1 MPKFHVTMEFNSEE
15 EMIRHFSGKAETRAT
30 ETADD
35 PVEQTNDSDVD
46 SDGMPYDPDL
56 HTETKAVNADGTW
69 KARRGKAD
77 EAKAAREAFK
87 AAGADVTPPATVVE
101 TTIAPTAPAMP
112 GSAIKPAATMPW
124 GAGAAPAPAPVSFD
138 RVFSKLTGMFEAG
151 KIDSPTA
158 LRFYEK
164 SAGTLDAAEAA
175 NIYQTNETARASLFK
190 LLCEIEP
197 EV

>member
-15 EMIRHFSGKAETRAT
+15 EMIRHFSGKAETRVTESTDDAT
-30 ETADD
+30 
-35 PVEQTNDSDVD
+35 EQTNDSDVD
-46 SDGMPYDPDL
+46 SDGMPYDPDI

-87 AAGADVTPPATVVE
+87 AAGAGVTPPAAVVE
-101 TTIAPTAPAMP
+101 TTVAPAMP
-112 GSAIKPAATMPW
+112 GSAPAPAATRPGMP
-124 GAGAAPAPAPVSFD
+124 GAAPAPAPVSFD

-158 LRFYEK
+158 LQFYEK
-164 SAGTLDAAEAA
+164 SAGTSDAAAAA

-197 EV
+197 EL